1 MLYLRGMINYKL
13 IVLVLMV
20 SSSMLTEAQVDYSK
34 ADETNT
40 WLKIG
45 VNTALP
51 ITDFSS
57 THSFGLGIDASIQ
70 FLETKASGIG
80 AKVGF
85 VNYFG
90 KGSNGDV
97 SALPLALMFRYYPE
111 SAGWFAGLELGY
123 AFLNGLAGT
132 SGGYFIRPQLGL
144 HYDYWNFFAY
154 YDLIA
159 TEETD
164 VIDLQAIGI
173 GVTYNVRFKKK

>member
-1 MLYLRGMINYKL
+1 MKMTKYKL
-13 IVLVLMV
+13 ILLALMV
-20 SSSMLTEAQVDYSK
+20 SSSLLTEAQVDFKK

-45 VNTALP
+45 FNTAVP
-51 ITDFSS
+51 ITDFSK
-57 THSFGLGIDASIQ
+57 THNFGLGIDASIQ

-80 AKVGF
+80 AKVGYL
-85 VNYFG
+85 NYFG
-90 KGSNGDV
+90 KESYADV

-123 AFLNGLAGT
+123 AFLNGLEGT
-132 SGGYFIRPQLGL
+132 SGGYFVRPQIGL
-144 HYDYWNFFAY
+144 HYDHWNFFAY

-164 VIDLQAIGI
+164 AMDLQAIGI
-173 GVTYNVRFKKK
+173 GITYNVRFKQKK